1 MEWLHALFATLAA
14 FRLTTLFTQD
24 AIWHPVRTRFP
35 RIPWHC
41 ALCMSVWAGAAA
53 TAFLIAMP
61 WLNWPLAM
69 SWIYLAYER
78 TRKPVDNAEIEARV
92 AAMQSEYEMQAA
104 AIMRRSALMN
114 AEVASANA
122 RTSAAQKRIEE
133 LEKEVASLKPK
144 EN

>member
-1 MEWLHALFATLAA
+1 M
-14 FRLTTLFTQD
+14 
-24 AIWHPVRTRFP
+24 
-35 RIPWHC
+35 
-41 ALCMSVWAGAAA
+41 
-53 TAFLIAMP
+53 
-61 WLNWPLAM
+61 
-69 SWIYLAYER
+69 
-78 TRKPVDNAEIEARV
+78 DNAEIEARV